1 VRSIQI
7 GELYHCRWM
16 EWGSDIN
23 EICLVVGVEK
33 FYHGFENPNRYTVL
47 RFGGK
52 IHQLHS
58 NGIGELIGEEEP
70 C

>member
-1 VRSIQI
+1 
-7 GELYHCRWM
+7 M

-33 FYHGFENPNRYTVL
+33 FYHGFENPNRYTIL

-52 IHQLHS
+52 IHHLHS